1 MASSSISGS
10 TFDSSRPWIFLCFV
24 PMIICSISRSPDSVV
39 SLNLHFVAWFRH
51 RDKKSSFFSSDFC
64 LNCCSWN
71 LENRWLTF
79 GATCF
84 LNHSQIFPGFF
95 LSSLFAHVQLLKHSM
110 PCLPIQNRMSEGC
123 SFSDFFENGPVNMR
137 LQYCSNFASSSAR
150 SLAFQFILWRSEAR
164 CSLIPSILV
173 WSDYPLWFFLSR
185 FRHRVVLC
193 SKHKR
198 LENSIRC
205 ANKSGLYSA
214 ILNHMNAMKNMP
226 AKHSAQNVI
235 ESNVAGNKFDSI

>member
-1 MASSSISGS
+1 MASSSVSGS

-137 LQYCSNFASSSAR
+137 LQYCWNFASSSAR
-150 SLAFQFILWRSEAR
+150 SLAFQFISGVRKLVAR
-164 CSLIPSILV
+164 
-173 WSDYPLWFFLSR
+173 
-185 FRHRVVLC
+185 
-193 SKHKR
+193 
-198 LENSIRC
+198 
-205 ANKSGLYSA
+205 
-214 ILNHMNAMKNMP
+214 
-226 AKHSAQNVI
+226 
-235 ESNVAGNKFDSI
+235 